1 MSKKIYLISGLGAD
15 YRMFQNLDLSGFDCD
30 YIEWIEPL
38 EKETLVD
45 YSLRLTQQIQ
55 VKNPILIGL
64 SFGGLIAVEIS
75 KLIEAEKTILISSM
89 KSKLDIPLYY
99 RALGK
104 LKIHKA
110 FPFELVKKSNSLN
123 NWLFGASATNEK
135 LLLKET
141 IVNTDLK
148 FLKWAI
154 NSIITW
160 SSESIPDNILQIHGN
175 KDRLLPFSNVNGASV
190 IKDGGHFMVLNKS
203 GEVSKLIRNSL
214 ISVK

>member
-1 MSKKIYLISGLGAD
+1 
-15 YRMFQNLDLSGFDCD
+15 MFQNLDLSGFDCD

-45 YSLRLTQQIQ
+45 YSRRLTQQIQ

-75 KLIEAEKTILISSM
+75 KLIEVEKTILISSM
-89 KSKLDIPLYY
+89 KSKLDIPWYY
-99 RALGK
+99 RALAE

-123 NWLFGASATNEK
+123 NWLFGASTTNEK

-141 IVNTDLK
+141 IVNTNLT

-154 NSIITW
+154 NIIITW
-160 SSESIPDNILQIHGN
+160 SSESIPENILQIHGN
-175 KDRLLPFSNVNGASV
+175 KDRLLPLSNVNGASV